1 MFFDKE
7 TRNNYVAKGAH
18 RRIDGAWQQLREA
31 GFNIENHERFKD
43 GSWQQRAA
51 QWFNSTTLWKVFRLA
66 EIISA
71 EQPLTVRRC
80 MYVGIGTLFK
90 DSGGYDSCQRLVLQM
105 RRAGLVPFEYI
116 TDPTRQ
122 RIKPAMWRDLAD
134 YADWVAAVYQK
145 DLWQNQDTVIEVFI
159 EKEAMVGVVEPETD
173 GLRVSLIP
181 ARGQCSETWCWS
193 IAQDWNK
200 LPKGVEVK
208 VYYIGD
214 HDPAGFSIE
223 TSMRA
228 RIEGYLDEGHKGC
241 FEWVRLAVTHEDFR
255 QRNAAGEYE
264 LLGFPVKAGISAK
277 IRDAYIA
284 EHGDRC
290 VEADALSPIE
300 IRRRVREAIERH
312 IDREKW
318 EAMLEIEARE
328 KAEVRSLIAR
338 P

>member
-1 MFFDKE
+1 MGQILQGDSYRTKSAHQRIKE
-7 TRNNYVAKGAH
+7 
-18 RRIDGAWQQLREA
+18 AWQQLKRA
-31 GFNIENHERFKD
+31 GFDTKNHERNND
-43 GSWQQRAA
+43 WPWMLRAA
-51 QWFNSTTLWKVFRLA
+51 QCFNATTFWKVFRLA

-90 DSGGYDSCQRLVLQM
+90 DSGGYDSCQRLVLRM
-105 RRAGLVPFEYI
+105 RRAELVPFEYI
-116 TDPTRQ
+116 TDPTRE
-122 RIKPAMWRDLAD
+122 RIKPAMWLDLTD
-134 YADWVAAVYQK
+134 YADWVANVYQK
-145 DLWQNQDTVIEVFI
+145 DLWQKQDIVIEVFI

-200 LPKGVEVK
+200 LPKGVKVK

-228 RIEGYLDEGHKGC
+228 RIEGYLDEDHKDC
-241 FEWVRLAVTHEDFR
+241 FEWVRLAVADEDFR
-255 QRNAAGEYE
+255 KRDATGEYE

-284 EHGDRC
+284 RYGDHC
-290 VEADALSPIE
+290 VEAGAISPIE
-300 IRRRVREAIERH
+300 IRRRVREAIQRH
-312 IDREKW
+312 IDRAKW
-318 EAMLEIEARE
+318 EQCLR
-328 KAEVRSLIAR
+328 
-338 P
+338 